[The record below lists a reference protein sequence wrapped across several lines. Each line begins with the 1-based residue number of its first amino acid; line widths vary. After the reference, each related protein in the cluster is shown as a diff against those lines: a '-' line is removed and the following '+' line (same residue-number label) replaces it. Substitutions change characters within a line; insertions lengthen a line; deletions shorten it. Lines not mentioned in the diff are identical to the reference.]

1 MSNHHKSIQ
10 LFSIPQIRF
19 IPERVKP
26 WMLILFI
33 IVLNCTG
40 GVYLAAVSDMV
51 GSTQLLQEDIMMAG
65 YASLVGMALFFAIM
79 FRLKWAVR
87 PKTALGSCILVLIAA
102 NLICMHTGSVPVLV
116 GVCLISGF
124 FRMWAI
130 YECNSTIQLWITPK
144 RDMSIWFCY
153 IYLMVNGTIQLTG
166 IASLSFS
173 VWASWHYMYWFI
185 IGALLLI
192 YLITIICYKGI
203 RIMPRLPLFGID
215 WIGMLLWGTTAMSIL
230 FICIYGEYY
239 DWWQS
244 EHIWFATILGIA
256 SLGLNLW
263 RATFLRRP
271 YISFSIFKIPIVS
284 TCVAI
289 ILVMDLLLAPSH
301 IFEHTLMENILG
313 YDHLNT
319 LTLSWVSIFGV
330 VIGIIFTWQT
340 FARLKWSYQR
350 MLVIAF
356 SCFAFYLAYFYFYID
371 YNLPQE
377 TLFLPVIMRSAGYVM
392 VAVMM
397 LTANT
402 RLPFPY
408 TFLHGLSFQNMFS
421 AALAAPIGN
430 AIIGRLL
437 KIAMSHN
444 SMSLSEQMDS
454 VKLSTTHVQL
464 GELYGMIQ
472 AQSLIE
478 SMKEIYGWLLFVAI
492 LCLIGLM
499 LRYSGIR
506 PKRVIE
512 PTYQVIYKF
521 IRRDVRL
528 RLRQALRQKEISTK
542 FNLIREDE

>member
-1 MSNHHKSIQ
+1 MGHHHNPNQ
-10 LFSIPQIRF
+10 PFSIPQIRF
-19 IPERVKP
+19 IPEWLKP
-26 WMLILFI
+26 WLLIVFI
-33 IVLNCTG
+33 IVFNCTG

-65 YASLVGMALFFAIM
+65 HASLVGMALFFAIM

-116 GVCLISGF
+116 GVCLVSGF

-144 RDMSIWFCY
+144 RDMSVWFCY
-153 IYLMVNGTIQLTG
+153 IYLMVNSTIQLTG
-166 IASLSFS
+166 IASILFS

-192 YLITIICYKGI
+192 YLIVIVCYKGI
-203 RIMPRLPLFGID
+203 RIMPRLPLYGID
-215 WIGMLLWGTTAMSIL
+215 WVGMLLWGTTAMSVL

-244 EHIWFATILGIA
+244 DHIWFATLLAIG
-256 SLGLNLW
+256 SFGMNWW
-263 RATFLRRP
+263 RSTYLRHP
-271 YISFSIFKIPIVS
+271 YISFGIFKIPIVPI
-284 TCVAI
+284 CVAI
-289 ILVMDLLLAPSH
+289 IIVLDLLLAPSH
-301 IFEHTLMENILG
+301 IFEHALMENVLG

-319 LTLSWVSIFGV
+319 VTLSWVAIVGTI
-330 VIGIIFTWQT
+330 IGIIFTWQT
-340 FARLKWSYQR
+340 FARRKWSYQR

-356 SCFAFYLAYFYFYID
+356 SCIAFYLAYFYFRID
-371 YNLPQE
+371 YNLPKE
-377 TLFLPVIMRSAGYVM
+377 SLYLPVIARSAGYVM

-397 LTANT
+397 LTANA

-430 AIIGRLL
+430 AIVGR
-437 KIAMSHN
+437 AMKVIMTRN
-444 SMSLSEQMDS
+444 SMLLSERMDGVELS
-454 VKLSTTHVQL
+454 VSYTQL
-464 GELYGMIQ
+464 GELYGMVQ
-472 AQSLIE
+472 VQSLLE
-478 SMKEIYGWLLFVAI
+478 TMKEIYGWLLMLAI

-506 PKRVIE
+506 PMRVIE
-512 PTYQVIYKF
+512 PTYKAIHKL
-521 IRRDVRL
+521 IRRDMKLRFRL
-528 RLRQALRQKEISTK
+528 RRRSQALQS
-542 FNLIREDE
+542 